1 MAEEKK
7 DKLFEDAIKSIKD
20 KFNEIKDSLN
30 KDSFDNIK
38 NDVVAK
44 LEDVKRELEYNEKLD
59 SVKTKMKDNVFLTVA
74 ISLAEIGINKTVGR
88 RFSYFNLARTR
99 GFIYLFIWSH
109 PLN

>member
-7 DKLFEDAIKSIKD
+7 EKLFDAAIKSIKD

-44 LEDVKRELEYNEKLD
+44 LEEVKRELEYNEKLD

-74 ISLAEIGINKTVGR
+74 ISLAIGFFTGII
-88 RFSYFNLARTR
+88 FSLT
-99 GFIYLFIWSH
+99 GKH
-109 PLN
+109 CGKKK

>member
-7 DKLFEDAIKSIKD
+7 EKLFDAAIKSIKD

-59 SVKTKMKDNVFLTVA
+59 SVETKMKDNVFLTVA
-74 ISLAEIGINKTVGR
+74 ISLAIGFFTGII
-88 RFSYFNLARTR
+88 FSFT
-99 GFIYLFIWSH
+99 GKCCGKKK
-109 PLN
+109 

>member
-7 DKLFEDAIKSIKD
+7 EKLFDAAIKSIKD

-59 SVKTKMKDNVFLTVA
+59 SVETKMKDNVFLTVA
-74 ISLAEIGINKTVGR
+74 ISLASGFFTGII
-88 RFSYFNLARTR
+88 FSFT
-99 GFIYLFIWSH
+99 GKCCGKKK
-109 PLN
+109 

>member
-7 DKLFEDAIKSIKD
+7 DKLFEDAIKQVKD

-44 LEDVKRELEYNEKLD
+44 LEEVKRELEYNEKLD

-74 ISLAEIGINKTVGR
+74 ISLAIGFFTGII
-88 RFSYFNLARTR
+88 FSFT
-99 GFIYLFIWSH
+99 GKCCGKKK
-109 PLN
+109 

>member
-7 DKLFEDAIKSIKD
+7 EKLFDAAIKSIKD

-74 ISLAEIGINKTVGR
+74 ISLAIGFFTGII
-88 RFSYFNLARTR
+88 FSFT
-99 GFIYLFIWSH
+99 GKCCGKKK
-109 PLN
+109 